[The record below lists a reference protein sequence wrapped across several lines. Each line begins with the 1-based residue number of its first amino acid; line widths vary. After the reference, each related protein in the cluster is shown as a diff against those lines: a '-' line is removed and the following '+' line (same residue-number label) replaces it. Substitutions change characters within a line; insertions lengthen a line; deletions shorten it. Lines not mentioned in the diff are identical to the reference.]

1 MLFARASL
9 AVIKLK
15 EEDLKSVKLC
25 LEFCVTLKSSK
36 ATAERKQIEESITA
50 FSWQKEKRITS
61 SIAAKKDNTNSDL
74 GNEEA

>member
-1 MLFARASL
+1 MLFAQASL
-9 AVIKLK
+9 TVIKPK
-15 EEDLKSVKLC
+15 EEDLKSMKLC

-36 ATAERKQIEESITA
+36 ATAERKQIEEGITA

-74 GNEEA
+74 GNKEA